1 MTCYVCNQSH
11 LTVLVTV
18 ELRGA
23 SADRRVPT
31 STPTTVQL
39 CLRCYRVGGYEDI
52 QTSRRS

>member
-39 CLRCYRVGGYEDI
+39 CLRCYRVGGYGDTKD
-52 QTSRRS
+52 QHG